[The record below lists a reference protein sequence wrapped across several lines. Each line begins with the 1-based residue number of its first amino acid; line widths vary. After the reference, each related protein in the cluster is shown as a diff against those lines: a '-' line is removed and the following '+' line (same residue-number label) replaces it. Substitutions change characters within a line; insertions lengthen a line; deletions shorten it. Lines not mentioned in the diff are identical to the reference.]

1 MNLLSPW
8 FLAGAALIAG
18 PIIFHLIRRATKDRV
33 QFSATQFLRES
44 PPRLERKSRIQ
55 NPWLLAL
62 RCLVVLLL
70 ATAFARP
77 FFQSD
82 VPILPTA
89 APPKSL
95 VIALDISASMR
106 GADLWQNAKRIAL
119 EQAQALEPLDRLALI
134 TVSQPP
140 RTAISFERWKEWPPN
155 ERLTLFE
162 NLLDRLEPTWQAT
175 RLDEGLDL
183 AVSEIEQLSESN
195 VESMEKRIAL
205 LSDFQKSAS
214 IAGLAG
220 REWPEGCELEL
231 VAIESANAGNSGLR
245 WLGWSEDESGES
257 SVRIGIRSTGEIATA
272 EQQLSLLD
280 AKTQQPVSEPISLYL
295 NSGDNRIV
303 RMPAPADHSGPFI
316 ARLEGDPETF
326 DNSLYIVKDEPRS
339 LAIDYLGKAESP
351 DDPNQAAFYLKKAST
366 GWEDPQVEFHT
377 DSAPVSTSTASTIIV
392 IDQSLNRQE
401 AMETRSRVESG
412 SNALFLLSSPDTA
425 DTLNALLDEEGW
437 GSQPIDRPDS
447 RLGAIDFQHRNFD
460 LFADPRFSDFSKI
473 RFWHDFALT
482 EPDETK
488 ALSIARYDDGSPAVI
503 EVEIGLGSLAIW
515 VGDWSPRASQWVLS
529 TKFVP
534 WLQRLFERAVGGPE
548 QPNALEMDGIA
559 QSISLSDAKWKEMD
573 SDTYSEAAPTAPGVY
588 RLQEDRTER
597 WIALNAPSS
606 ESDWDS
612 RPIEDW
618 ERLGAPLSGLFETK
632 SVSEKDEEASRRLEN
647 AMELESQQQLW
658 RWLIIIVAIV
668 LATESVI
675 AKRLQNREEGIAA

>member
-82 VPILPTA
+82 VPILSTA
-89 APPKSL
+89 TPPKSL
-95 VIALDISASMR
+95 VIALDNSASMR
-106 GADLWQNAKRIAL
+106 GADLWQNAKRTAL
-119 EQAQALEPLDRLALI
+119 EQAQALDPLDRLALV

-155 ERLTLFE
+155 ERITLFE

-183 AVSEIEQLSESN
+183 AVAEIEQLSESN

-205 LSDFQKSAS
+205 VSDFQKSAS

-231 VAIESANAGNSGLR
+231 LTIESANSGNSGLR
-245 WLGWSEDESGES
+245 WLGWTEDESGES
-257 SVRIGIRSTGEIATA
+257 SIRVGIRSTGEIATG
-272 EQQLSLLD
+272 EQQLSLID
-280 AKTQQPVSEPISLYL
+280 AKTRQPVSDPISLYL

-303 RMPAPADHSGPFI
+303 RLPAPKDHSGPFI
-316 ARLEGDPETF
+316 ARLEGDPEAF

-351 DDPNQAAFYLKKAST
+351 DDPDQGAFYLKKASA
-366 GWEDPQVEFHT
+366 GWEDPQVEFH
-377 DSAPVSTSTASTIIV
+377 SESSPVSTSPASTIIV
-392 IDQSLNRQE
+392 IDQFLNRQE
-401 AMETRSRVESG
+401 AMETRSRIESG
-412 SNALFLLSSPDTA
+412 SNALFLLSSPDSA
-425 DTLNALLDEEGW
+425 DTLNALLEEEGW
-437 GSQPIDRPDS
+437 GSKPIDRPDS
-447 RLGAIDFQHRNFD
+447 RLGSIDFRHRNFD

-482 EPDETK
+482 EPNETK
-488 ALSIARYDDGSPAVI
+488 ALSIARYDDGSPAVM
-503 EVEIGLGSLAIW
+503 EAEIGRGSLAVW

-548 QPNALEMDGIA
+548 QPFALEMDGIA
-559 QSISLSDAKWKEMD
+559 QSISLNNAKWKAMD
-573 SDTYSEAAPTAPGVY
+573 SDTYSEAAPRAPGVY
-588 RLQEDRTER
+588 QLLEDRTER

-606 ESDWDS
+606 ESDWDP

-618 ERLGAPLSGLFETK
+618 ERLGAPLSGLFTTE
-632 SVSEKDEEASRRLEN
+632 SASDEDEEASRRLEN

-668 LATESVI
+668 LAAESVI